1 VQKTGLW
8 RWDSSKL
15 TALLAMFTSVCALF
29 VSVYQVQIE
38 RRHQYASVWPNL
50 YIYTTT
56 HTHTDSEQNMSAFVV
71 TNKGIGPAIVEQ
83 VQIWYKG
90 QLCEDESDL
99 VSRLFARQ
107 ATTGGEINQI
117 WQNRVIAANEQ
128 FNWIGVTGSTSTTHF
143 QRAFKNGDIKI
154 KIRFASVYEEKWEA
168 NFGTDQPVVQ
178 KLE

>member
-1 VQKTGLW
+1 VQKTWFW
-8 RWDSSKL
+8 RWDSNKL

-50 YIYTTT
+50 YIYTVTQ
-56 HTHTDSEQNMSAFVV
+56 THTDSTQNMSAFVV

-90 QLCEDESDL
+90 KPCKDESDL
-99 VSRLFARQ
+99 ISQLFARQ
-107 ATTGGEINQI
+107 TNSGGEINQI

-128 FNWIGVTGSTSTTHF
+128 FNWIGVTGSTSAAQF
-143 QRAFKNGDIKI
+143 QQAFKNGDIRV

-178 KLE
+178 KLD